1 MSTSNSASAA
11 NQAHVVEVT
20 AENFVRE
27 VIERS
32 NETPVVVDFWAT
44 WCQPCRILGPVL
56 EKLAVEAGGTFI
68 LAKAETEALPEIAAE
83 FGVRSIPAVFA
94 VRDGRV
100 VDSFVGALPESS
112 IRAWLERIMPTPAER
127 LAAEALRL
135 EATEPAAAE
144 SRYREALALT
154 PTDAAVKTGL
164 ARVLLL
170 QGQADET
177 RKLVAE
183 LEARGYLEP
192 EAEAVKAGLALRDQ
206 GAASGGVEASR
217 DALAA
222 DPTDP
227 PRKLHLAE
235 ALAASGA
242 YDEALELALA
252 VVEEGGKEARE
263 AARRVMIN
271 VFQLLPADSEVVADY
286 RRRLS
291 AALY

>member
-1 MSTSNSASAA
+1 MSTSHNASEPTP
-11 NQAHVVEVT
+11 AHIVEVT

-32 NETPVVVDFWAT
+32 NETPVVVDFWAQ
-44 WCQPCRILGPVL
+44 WCQPCRTLGPLL
-56 EKLAVEAGGTFI
+56 EKLAVEADGTFI

-100 VDSFVGALPESS
+100 VDEFVGALPESS
-112 IRAWLERIMPTPAER
+112 LRAWLQGIMPSPAAR
-127 LAAEALRL
+127 LASQARRL
-135 EATEPAAAE
+135 EATDAPSAE
-144 SRYREALALT
+144 SRYREALELSPHDPAL
-154 PTDAAVKTGL
+154 KTGL
-164 ARVLLL
+164 ARVLLQ
-170 QGQADET
+170 QGKLDET
-177 RKLVAE
+177 GTLVLA

-192 EAEAVKAGLALRDQ
+192 EAEAVKAGLALRAQ

-217 DALAA
+217 AALAA
-222 DPTDP
+222 EPDDLAKT
-227 PRKLHLAE
+227 LHLAE
-235 ALAASGA
+235 ALAAAGG

-252 VVEEGGKEARE
+252 VVEQGRKEARE
-263 AARRVMIN
+263 EARRVMIN
-271 VFQLLPADSEVVADY
+271 VFQLLPVDSELAAEY